1 MVKKQRSKYEFEE
14 SDVIHLIA
22 CTLAIIITVGTL
34 IVSFMPII
42 ESERTHS
49 DEIWDN
55 DNYTYDQKVYQ
66 QRVVEYKI
74 NQARKVQ
81 K

>member
-1 MVKKQRSKYEFEE
+1 MSNKRRSRHEFED

-22 CTLAIIITVGTL
+22 CILAIIIVVGTYL
-34 IVSFMPII
+34 VTFMPII

-55 DNYTYDQKVYQ
+55 EDLTYDEKVLE
-66 QRVVEYKI
+66 QRNVEYKI
-74 NQARKVQ
+74 QKARTNK
-81 K
+81 